1 MKVRNDKGITLI
13 SLIITVIILVIITYA
28 AVNLSIGVSETAR
41 FQNIETYMLLI
52 QTKCE
57 YLANEKAIGE
67 IDEKG
72 LYGELQTT
80 GDYSGWYKLK
90 QADLNAIGV
99 KEAKEKDGYY
109 VNYDNNDVA
118 YEKGIE
124 ADGYIFYKLS
134 SIRNYMDEQN
144 WR

>member
-144 WR
+144 

>member
-13 SLIITVIILVIITYA
+13 SLIITVIVLIIITYV

-57 YLANEKAIGE
+57 YLSNEKAIGE
-67 IDEKG
+67 IKEDG

-144 WR
+144 